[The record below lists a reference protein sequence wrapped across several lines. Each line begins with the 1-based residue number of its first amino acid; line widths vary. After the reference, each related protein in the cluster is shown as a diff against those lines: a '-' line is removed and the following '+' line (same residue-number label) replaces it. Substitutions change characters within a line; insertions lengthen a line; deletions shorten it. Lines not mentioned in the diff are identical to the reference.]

1 MMKRT
6 MMALLVA
13 TLSGSPAFAQKWAA
27 EMFEV
32 TSHDFGTVA
41 RNSLTEFAFKLKNIY
56 EEDVHVAGVRSS
68 CGCTSP
74 RIEKPLLKT
83 YEEGAI
89 IAHVNT
95 DRFLGRKGATVTVT
109 FDKPYPAQVQLQVRT
124 YIRDD
129 VVIRPG
135 SVQFGSV
142 DRGTTADRQVQ
153 ISCPGRSGWRIV
165 EVKNAASHLFGELIP
180 INDGWG
186 QTGYQLQVRL
196 NGDAPVGYFREHL
209 MLVTND
215 HQRTEIPVLV
225 EGRVLPEITISPAS
239 LFMGVVKPGE
249 KVVKPVVVQGK
260 TPFRIK
266 GATAGSDRFALNT
279 SAEQAPKSLH
289 VIPVTFTAGDEPGK
303 VTQTIRIETDQ
314 GETITELLAS
324 AVVSM

>member
-1 MMKRT
+1 MKRT
-6 MMALLVA
+6 MLALLMA
-13 TLSGSPAFAQKWAA
+13 ALSGSPAFAQKWAA

-56 EEDVHVAGVRSS
+56 VEDVHIAGVRSS

-83 YEEGAI
+83 FEEGAI
-89 IAHVNT
+89 IAHINT

-129 VVIRPG
+129 VVIQPG

-142 DRGTTADRQVQ
+142 DRGTTENRQVR
-153 ISCPGRSGWRIV
+153 ISCPGRGGWRIV
-165 EVKNAASHLFGELIP
+165 EVKNAASYLSGQLVP
-180 INDGWG
+180 VNNGWG
-186 QTGYQLQVRL
+186 QTGYELQVEL
-196 NGDAPVGYFREHL
+196 KDSAPVGHFREHF
-209 MLVTND
+209 MLVAND
-215 HQRTEIPVLV
+215 YQRTEIPVLV
-225 EGRVLPEITISPAS
+225 EGRVLPPITVSPAL

-249 KVVKPVVVQGK
+249 KVVKPVVLRGK
-260 TPFRIK
+260 KPFRIK
-266 GATAGSDRFALNT
+266 GATAESDRFTLDT

-289 VIPVTFTAGDEPGK
+289 VIPVTFTAGDEPGR

-314 GETITELLAS
+314 GETTTELLAS